1 MKYTCPMHPQIIQ
14 EGPGSCPICGM
25 SLEPLL
31 PVKEEDL
38 ELKRMSLRFWLSLIL
53 TIPIVL
59 PIGLPIK
66 AIAFLATP
74 VVLWGGFPFF
84 ERGWKSILNRSLNM
98 FTLIAI
104 GIGTAYFYSLY
115 AAWTHLDV
123 YFEVASV
130 ITVLVLLGQV
140 LELRARKKTSAA
152 IQELLK
158 LMPETASLVLDDQT
172 EKTIPIDQVKK
183 GDKLRVRPGE
193 KVPIDGMI
201 VQGSTTIDESMI
213 TGESIPVEKK
223 ENDKVTGATINGHGS
238 FIMEVTR
245 IGGET
250 LLSQI
255 IHMVGEAQRTRAP
268 IQNLADRVSGYFVP
282 AVVLIALL
290 TFAGWFF
297 WGPEPQFTHAIIN
310 AVSVLI
316 IACPCALGLATPLS
330 LTVGIGLG
338 AQKGILIRN
347 GEALEKM
354 GRVDTIV
361 IDKTGTVTEG
371 IVRFNQAVPVPR
383 IHERDLLQW
392 AASVEVNSEHPIAA
406 AIVAE
411 AKAKGLSLLPVQN
424 FQAISGKGVTGK
436 IEGKEISVGN
446 ISLFTDSNVD
456 LSPLLV
462 QAEKLRYEGNTVF
475 FAALDKR
482 PVGIITVS
490 DRIKESAFEAV
501 KMLHHDGLRI
511 MMLTGDHRTTA
522 LAVGKTLGIDEIEAE
537 ILPQDKTQ
545 IVKRLQDEGHI
556 VAMAGDG
563 INDAP
568 ALAQADVG
576 IAMGTGTDIAMETAG
591 ITLVKGDLR
600 GIARARRLSVA
611 TVKNIRQNLWFA
623 FLYNSL
629 GVPIATGIFYPLF
642 GLALSPILASA
653 AMTFSSLSVIG
664 NALRLRWATRL
675 K

>member
-38 ELKRMSLRFWLSLIL
+38 ELKKMSLRFWLCLIL

-59 PIGLPIK
+59 PLGLPVK

-115 AAWTHLDV
+115 AVWAHLDV
-123 YFEVASV
+123 YFEVAAV
-130 ITVLVLLGQV
+130 ITLLVLLGQV

-193 KVPIDGMI
+193 RVPIDGMI
-201 VQGSTTIDESMI
+201 LQGSTTIDESMI
-213 TGESIPVEKK
+213 TGESIPVEKN
-223 ENDKVTGATINGHGS
+223 ENDKVIGATINGHGS
-238 FIMEVTR
+238 FIMEATR

-255 IHMVGEAQRTRAP
+255 IHMVSEAQRTRAP

-282 AVVLIALL
+282 AVVLIALI

-371 IVRFNQAVPVPR
+371 IVRFNKVVPVPG
-383 IHERDLLQW
+383 INEKDLLQW
-392 AASVEVNSEHPIAA
+392 AASLEVNSEHPIAA
-406 AIVAE
+406 AIVEE
-411 AKAKGLSLLPVQN
+411 AKEKGITLLPVQN
-424 FQAISGKGVTGK
+424 FQAISGKGVTGS
-436 IEGKEISVGN
+436 IQGKEVAVGN
-446 ISLFTDSNVD
+446 ISLFSNVD
-456 LSPLLV
+456 LSPLLTE
-462 QAEKLRYEGNTVF
+462 AEKLRLEGHTVF
-475 FAALDKR
+475 FAALEKK
-482 PVGIITVS
+482 PMGIITVS

-501 KMLHHDGLRI
+501 KMLHQDGLRI

-522 LAVGKTLGIDEIEAE
+522 LAVGKSLGIDEVEAE
-537 ILPQDKTQ
+537 ILPQNKTQ
-545 IVKRLQDEGHI
+545 IVKRLQEEGHI

-576 IAMGTGTDIAMETAG
+576 IAMGTGTDIAMETSG

-629 GVPIATGIFYPLF
+629 GVPIATGIFYPFF

-664 NALRLRWATRL
+664 NALRLRWAARL